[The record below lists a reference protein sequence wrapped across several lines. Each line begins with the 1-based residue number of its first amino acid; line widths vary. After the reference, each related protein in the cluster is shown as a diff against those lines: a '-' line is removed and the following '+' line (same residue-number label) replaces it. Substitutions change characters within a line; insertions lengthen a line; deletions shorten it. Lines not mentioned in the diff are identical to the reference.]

1 MYDYQIGPNDVNN
14 SLSELQDKISEMEE
28 RHPRNSIQV
37 DGVTK
42 EKVETWRDCEKK
54 VLEILRDKLEI
65 WNEPIERGHR
75 VKPYQNQKCNKD
87 NALPWT
93 TKFKLINC
101 KNKTRIPQKCNCLKG
116 TSY

>member
-1 MYDYQIGPNDVNN
+1 MASTQNDLAEKVFDVEKKISTFEIKMSEVYDYQIGPNDVNN
-14 SLSELQDKISEMEE
+14 SLSELQDKMSEMEE

-65 WNEPIERGHR
+65 GNEPRERGHR
-75 VKPYQNQKCNKD
+75 VKPYQN
-87 NALPWT
+87 
-93 TKFKLINC
+93 
-101 KNKTRIPQKCNCLKG
+101 
-116 TSY
+116 